1 MNRENESQ
9 RQDLYM
15 SAGVMK
21 DSKLNLRNLHASH
34 TLGYWAI
41 GTPKDRDEV
50 NRRDVCECDG
60 SPIDVFLKYHT
71 YLDTSYLLTYLLNS
85 WTCPRVIV

>member
-1 MNRENESQ
+1 MQAFLVLVSIRNSLLCTMFVLYMSSPLFIMNRENESQ
-9 RQDLYM
+9 RQ
-15 SAGVMK
+15 G
-21 DSKLNLRNLHASH
+21 
-34 TLGYWAI
+34 
-41 GTPKDRDEV
+41 DEV

-85 WTCPRVIV
+85 WTCPGVIV